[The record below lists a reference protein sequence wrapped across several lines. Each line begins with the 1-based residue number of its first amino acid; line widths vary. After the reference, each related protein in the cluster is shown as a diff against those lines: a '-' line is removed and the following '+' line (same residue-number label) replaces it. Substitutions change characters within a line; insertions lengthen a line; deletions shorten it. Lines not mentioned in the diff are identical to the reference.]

1 MSRPVVEMRHISK
14 SFGHIRAVSD
24 ASMTVEEGQVT
35 AIVGDNGSG
44 KSTLIKILSGNLKP
58 DGGTIAIN
66 GEEHKSLDVRSSL
79 RMGVRTV
86 YQDLALDNTKNSV
99 ENIFLGH
106 EITSMG
112 FLMKRVMRSK
122 AEQLLDDLNITIPD
136 LETPVANLS
145 GGQRQGLA
153 IARALNYPGQLL
165 ILDEPTAAMGLRES
179 RNTIDL
185 MKKLKAQGVTQLIIS
200 HNLHQVFE
208 VSDRIYIMRAGEIIM
223 SCNTRDSS
231 EEAIQRAIMDVEDR

>member
-1 MSRPVVEMRHISK
+1 M
-14 SFGHIRAVSD
+14 
-24 ASMTVEEGQVT
+24 
-35 AIVGDNGSG
+35 
-44 KSTLIKILSGNLKP
+44 LSGNLKP
-58 DGGTIAIN
+58 DGGKIVIN
-66 GEEHKSLDVRSSL
+66 GEEFDGLTVKSSL
-79 RMGVRTV
+79 EQGIRTV

-112 FLMKRVMRSK
+112 FLRRRFMHER
-122 AEQLLDDLNITIPD
+122 AYELLGKLNISIPD

-153 IARALNYPGQLL
+153 IARALNSPGKLL

-179 RNTIDL
+179 HNTIDL
-185 MKKLKAQGVTQLIIS
+185 LKKLKADGMTQLIIS

-208 VSDRIYIMRAGEIIM
+208 VSDMIYIMRAGEIVM
-223 SCNTRDSS
+223 KCTTHNTS
-231 EEAIQRAIMDVEDR
+231 EYEIQKAIMDAEDR